1 MGGQLQNLNVAMFI
15 DADNAPSRKIGD
27 VLAELAS
34 FGSVSIRRAYG
45 NWKNASLEPWGKVLH
60 EHAIQPMQQFDLVKG
75 KNATDMAMAVDAM
88 DVLFNKPVDVFC
100 LVSSDCD
107 FTPLVM
113 RLRAEGKQVVGFG
126 ERKAPEPFVNACSR
140 FLYFDQPA
148 LTDDQSTALIT
159 HLCWTRLS
167 RQSRFSPQ
175 PQEVHLVLL
184 ITPRRQAGLAL
195 CQSPL
200 KRRSWHHT
208 AQQILTS
215 LFARATADLVVADA
229 FSRLQGPALQLGQ
242 ALRRSRL
249 AALGSQQCGAGAVDQ
264 QGAHVGGPMQAPSR
278 PITTT

>member
-1 MGGQLQNLNVAMFI
+1 MSGLQNLNVAMFI

-27 VLAELAS
+27 LLAELAS

-45 NWKNASLEPWGKVLH
+45 NWKSPALDPWGKVLH
-60 EHAIQPMQQFDLVKG
+60 EHAIQPIQQFDLIKG

-148 LTDDQSTALIT
+148 LTDDQAVVLST
-159 HLCWTRLS
+159 HLEKNLAAEEPGQTVSPARKSGKELKGDTKLMNLLRNAVAYAENEDGWAHLSVVGSRIGNQASFDARNYGYPRLVDLFEAIDLFEM
-167 RQSRFSPQ
+167 RRVNHHPQ
-175 PQEVHLVLL
+175 
-184 ITPRRQAGLAL
+184 IRY
-195 CQSPL
+195 
-200 KRRSWHHT
+200 KRRLP
-208 AQQILTS
+208 AP
-215 LFARATADLVVADA
+215 VA
-229 FSRLQGPALQLGQ
+229 
-242 ALRRSRL
+242 
-249 AALGSQQCGAGAVDQ
+249 
-264 QGAHVGGPMQAPSR
+264 
-278 PITTT
+278 

>member
-1 MGGQLQNLNVAMFI
+1 MTAPLQNLNVAMFI

-45 NWKNASLEPWGKVLH
+45 NWKNASLESWGKVLH

-148 LTDDQSTALIT
+148 VTVDQPAALTNHQEKSLATEDTGHAVSPTRKSGKELKGDTKLLNLLRNAVAYAENEDGWA
-159 HLCWTRLS
+159 HLSVVGGRIGNQASFDSRNYGYPRLVDLFAAIDLFEMKRINS
-167 RQSRFSPQ
+167 HP
-175 PQEVHLVLL
+175 LV
-184 ITPRRQAGLAL
+184 RY
-195 CQSPL
+195 
-200 KRRSWHHT
+200 KRRSN
-208 AQQILTS
+208 AS
-215 LFARATADLVVADA
+215 VA
-229 FSRLQGPALQLGQ
+229 
-242 ALRRSRL
+242 
-249 AALGSQQCGAGAVDQ
+249 
-264 QGAHVGGPMQAPSR
+264 
-278 PITTT
+278 